1 MRLKFVSWVI
11 FEVLEKIK
19 TYSQK
24 QELKLAEA
32 VAQNNIT
39 TVRQLLQQG
48 VNPNVKIVG
57 SASEPL
63 IFLVFAKNW
72 FTLPASKNGD
82 RPKTF
87 YNLTVKEE
95 CLRLLLEHGANP
107 NLKDSLG
114 RTVLEIAIVWCL
126 PQIIKLLLLHGADPN
141 LRDRNGMTPL
151 MRTAIL
157 GIQDAR
163 PMLDKLQIIVH
174 LLDSG
179 AEINAQA
186 PDGKTALMYA
196 VGNSRI
202 EIVELL
208 VSSGASLSITD
219 HQGNQASDIIGRE
232 VTQQQQIYL
241 EQILT
246 QPQSNLNKHQYQQ
259 LIPEGDRLLN
269 SILSNLVVK
278 DK

>member
-1 MRLKFVSWVI
+1 VSWVI
-11 FEVLEKIK
+11 FEVAERLK

-24 QELKLAEA
+24 QELQLAEA
-32 VAQNNIT
+32 VVTNDVT
-39 TVRQLLQQG
+39 SVRQLLQQG
-48 VNPNVKIVG
+48 VDPNVKIVG
-57 SASEPL
+57 KTSEPL

-72 FTLPASKNGD
+72 FTLPGGKIGD
-82 RPKTF
+82 RPKSF

-95 CLRLLLEHGANP
+95 CLRLLLEHKANL

-126 PQIIKLLLLHGADPN
+126 PQIVKLLLLHGADPN
-141 LRDRNGMTPL
+141 LRDRKGITPL
-151 MRTAIL
+151 MKTAIL

-163 PMLDKLQIIVH
+163 PMLDKLQIIMH
-174 LLDSG
+174 LIDSG

-196 VGNSRI
+196 VGNSRL

-208 VSSGASLSITD
+208 VNSGASLSITD

-232 VTQQQQIYL
+232 VTKQQQTYL
-241 EQILT
+241 QTILN
-246 QPQSNLNKHQYQQ
+246 QPQLNSIKYQQ
-259 LIPEGDRLLN
+259 LLPEGDRLLN
-269 SILSNLVVK
+269 SILDNQAVK
-278 DK
+278 E